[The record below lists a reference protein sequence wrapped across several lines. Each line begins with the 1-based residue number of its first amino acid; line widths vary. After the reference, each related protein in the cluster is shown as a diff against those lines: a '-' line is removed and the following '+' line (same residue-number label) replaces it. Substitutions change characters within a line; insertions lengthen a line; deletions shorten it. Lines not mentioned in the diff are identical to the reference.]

1 MRNRSVAFV
10 ALFLALAGVAGLG
23 AAEPVT
29 VALSDFAVNSAN
41 PGYAYL
47 GKGFAEIV
55 AFELKKSKDLRLVD
69 RERRNELLSEMEFAL
84 TGLTDPSAQLEIGKL
99 LSVRYLVGG
108 SITDM
113 GGPLL
118 VSLSMVDVESGEVV
132 WRDQVTESGGK
143 YAYIGAYFGKSLLRH
158 FKVQVAKSTE
168 ASLAKAKEADAAS
181 VVALSAGIAALDKG
195 DKAKAKKELALAKKI
210 DPANAVA
217 GFFLSR
223 LASAS
228 AKFKVV
234 PERYVSYFNPAYLGG
249 MEKDRVFF
257 NYSKGWQAYGTEDTN
272 NDQLIATDDA
282 GVFGAGEKR
291 DGQSIG
297 YAYPI
302 TPNLGLSLEAVLAK
316 WGDSV
321 VEKTVFDVYAQA
333 GNQYVDYFGCIA
345 SLGLAL
351 NPRFSLGLGV
361 LAERKHRQYYEVA
374 WADSTYRY
382 DDGWAFGG
390 IAAAVARNRAGT
402 LVWDV
407 VAGYSNEKLDFYDR
421 SLATPAFVAYGAPL
435 YLEQTLT
442 LALNGQTTFFALK
455 QSNDAYFDR
464 SLYYCRLMPCAEQW
478 FLDLFSLRLGAEG
491 SVVARGG
498 ATEFGWGATA
508 GATVKIWKLELD
520 ANYTFR
526 QRPSRSLEDVI
537 IPESLLFITISAS
550 GLLKN

>member
-10 ALFLALAGVAGLG
+10 ALFLALACAASLG

-69 RERRNELLSEMEFAL
+69 RERRNELLSEMEFSL
-84 TGLTDPSAQLEIGKL
+84 TGLTDPTAQLEMGKL

-158 FKVQVAKSTE
+158 FQVQVAKSTE

-234 PERYVSYFNPAYLGG
+234 PERYVSYYNPAYLGG
-249 MEKDRVFF
+249 MEKDRAFG
-257 NYSKGWQAYGTEDTN
+257 NYTTTFIVDGEKDANNGDGLDVLEPGGEYGTRELLNALSFGYAAPVSAKVGLGIDVSSSFITDMIVDWRVGQSLAILG
-272 NDQLIATDDA
+272 NDQPMVINALATLGA
-282 GVFGAGEKR
+282 ELGPNVSLGAGLSAGFKNRRYYLMSWPLDEYR
-291 DGQSIG
+291 NDPSVTFG
-297 YAYPI
+297 
-302 TPNLGLSLEAVLAK
+302 GLVGFVLK
-316 WGDSV
+316 TDS
-321 VEKTVFDVYAQA
+321 
-333 GNQYVDYFGCIA
+333 G
-345 SLGLAL
+345 GLA
-351 NPRFSLGLGV
+351 
-361 LAERKHRQYYEVA
+361 
-374 WADSTYRY
+374 
-382 DDGWAFGG
+382 
-390 IAAAVARNRAGT
+390 
-402 LVWDV
+402 WDV
-407 VAGYSNEKLDFYDR
+407 EAAYDVERMYWYDPVLDVFNGYN
-421 SLATPAFVAYGAPL
+421 APL
-435 YLEQTLT
+435 YVEQTLT
-442 LALNGQTTFFALK
+442 LALNEKRTFLALK
-455 QSNDAYFDR
+455 QANDIYLDR
-464 SLYYCRLMPCAEQW
+464 DLYYGRAMPCLEQW
-478 FLDLFSLRLGAEG
+478 FGDGFTLRVGAEG
-491 SVVARGG
+491 TLFALDGDTSY
-498 ATEFGWGATA
+498 GWGGTA
-508 GATVKIWKLELD
+508 GLTARFAGLDLD
-520 ANYTFR
+520 ANFTYR
-526 QRPSRSLEDVI
+526 MRPSRTLADTV
-537 IPESLLFITISAS
+537 IPEGVVFVTVSKS
-550 GLLKN
+550 GLFRK

>member
-132 WRDQVTESGGK
+132 WRDQVTELGGK
-143 YAYIGAYFGKSLLRH
+143 YAYIGAYFGKSLLKH
-158 FKVQVAKSTE
+158 FQVQVAKSTE

-234 PERYVSYFNPAYLGG
+234 PERYVSYYNPAYLGG
-249 MEKDRVFF
+249 MEKDRAFGNLTTTFIVDGE
-257 NYSKGWQAYGTEDTN
+257 YDSN
-272 NDQLIATDDA
+272 NDGLDVLEP
-282 GVFGAGEKR
+282 GGEYGAREL
-291 DGQSIG
+291 QVALNLG
-297 YAYPI
+297 YASPI
-302 TPNLGLSLEAVLAK
+302 SDKVGFGIDVSSSFITDMIVDWRVGQNLAVL
-316 WGDSV
+316 GNDLPLV
-321 VEKTVFDVYAQA
+321 VNALAT
-333 GNQYVDYFGCIA
+333 
-345 SLGLAL
+345 LGAELGP
-351 NPRFSLGLGV
+351 NFSLGAGLSAGFKNRNYYLLSWLDDAYRNDPSVTLGGLLGFV
-361 LAERKHRQYYEVA
+361 LKT
-374 WADSTYRY
+374 DS
-382 DDGWAFGG
+382 GG
-390 IAAAVARNRAGT
+390 LA
-402 LVWDV
+402 WDV
-407 VAGYSNEKLDFYDR
+407 EAAYDVERMYWYDPLLDVFNGYN
-421 SLATPAFVAYGAPL
+421 APL
-435 YLEQTLT
+435 YVEQTIT
-442 LALNGQTTFFALK
+442 LALNDKRTFVAVK
-455 QSNDAYFDR
+455 QVNDIYLDR
-464 SLYYCRLMPCAEQW
+464 DLYYGRAMPCLEQW
-478 FLDLFSLRLGAEG
+478 FGDGFSLRVGAEG
-491 SVVARGG
+491 TLFALDGDTS
-498 ATEFGWGATA
+498 FGWGGTA
-508 GATVKIWKLELD
+508 GLTARFADLDVD
-520 ANYTFR
+520 ANFTFR
-526 QRPSRSLEDVI
+526 MRPSRLLADTVM
-537 IPESLLFITISAS
+537 PEGVLFVTVSKS
-550 GLLKN
+550 GLFRK